1 MWSSAV
7 ADSLRHRAS
16 DGASSD
22 GMVKHVHK
30 VSPVHS
36 ESCGTMAICFSPSQK
51 EPQYDGLFPNCRF
64 RGSCCNNFERL
75 TKPCKPQTGS
85 LLVWAG
91 RYGRLLSGYDP
102 WRQSDDH
109 RGLSEQWIGRERA
122 QRSQKVLDR
131 KTKLKIISL
140 LSFILFRP
148 LCSFAAIN
156 PSAIRQDVFFDFIFL
171 GTEVDEQIGKVFA
184 QRHAVFVEYSDW
196 RLLFDTIA
204 LLVKVKAGLTND
216 VAESHD
222 FIGSFISHSLVPL

>member
-1 MWSSAV
+1 MSISAHHAKYLAV
-7 ADSLRHRAS
+7 LTRCEWWHDDYSLKIVNLPKAPKKMAQQFFCLMHWRTSEDS
-16 DGASSD
+16 
-22 GMVKHVHK
+22 
-30 VSPVHS
+30 
-36 ESCGTMAICFSPSQK
+36 F
-51 EPQYDGLFPNCRF
+51 F
-64 RGSCCNNFERL
+64 
-75 TKPCKPQTGS
+75 
-85 LLVWAG
+85 
-91 RYGRLLSGYDP
+91 
-102 WRQSDDH
+102 
-109 RGLSEQWIGRERA
+109 GRERA

-131 KTKLKIISL
+131 KTKLKIISP

-171 GTEVDEQIGKVFA
+171 GTEVDEQIGKVVA

-204 LLVKVKAGLTND
+204 LLVKVKAGLTKD